1 VYGTC
6 GAVEHATGKPAGDE
20 TRCLAVVWLSLGLPD
35 HMVLVFP
42 TSLNVGRP
50 RLRSQIVLCMSLVLV
65 VCSDCCCHIV
75 QAEDGCITVVV
86 GVPPPAIPPILGTI
100 GYSDAGR

>member
-1 VYGTC
+1 MELLSIDGLSQPGTRPD
-6 GAVEHATGKPAGDE
+6 AWHFS
-20 TRCLAVVWLSLGLPD
+20 VWLSLGLPD
-35 HMVLVFP
+35 PMVLVFP

-50 RLRSQIVLCMSLVLV
+50 RVRSQIVPCMSLVLV

-75 QAEDGCITVVV
+75 QAEDGCIAVVV

-100 GYSDAGR
+100 G